1 MMSECDLSETGGSIE
16 LPPPPV
22 LDTEEAAAAAS
33 PSSSP
38 SSSPSNFNPPGDP
51 ALPCERANRARLG
64 HEANP
69 GAAVRISDSCESV
82 LTELETDG
90 SGEEALLLP
99 CLSRSGGGSSASP
112 RAGREK
118 RSGRHGRHSSSSDKD
133 ALSSPGNGRATP
145 NINDG
150 VVVYR
155 CGHH

>member
-1 MMSECDLSETGGSIE
+1 MMSECELSETGGSIE
-16 LPPPPV
+16 PPPPV
-22 LDTEEAAAAAS
+22 LDTEEATAAAS

-38 SSSPSNFNPPGDP
+38 SNFHPPGAP
-51 ALPCERANRARLG
+51 VLSFERARLG

-99 CLSRSGGGSSASP
+99 CLSRSGGCSSASP

-133 ALSSPGNGRATP
+133 ALSSPGNG
-145 NINDG
+145 
-150 VVVYR
+150 
-155 CGHH
+155 